1 MMNEIKS
8 RALILA
14 AGGSSSRFGYGNKLL
29 ENLDGKPVF
38 VHSLE
43 LAAPLVGE
51 IVMAVP
57 ATLKT
62 LFRDLSLEYV
72 SGVRVSFV
80 EGGVTRPESV
90 YNALKTLDSARI
102 KYVAIHDAARPYAAR
117 ELFERCFA
125 KCAETG
131 GAVACHKIC
140 DTVKVSDSNG
150 CVSSTIDRTCL
161 WAAETPQVF
170 SLVPLLE
177 AYRLALESP
186 EKFTDDCGIMERFS
200 TIRPSIVENR
210 LPNGKITFAEDLRRR

>member
-1 MMNEIKS
+1 M
-8 RALILA
+8 
-14 AGGSSSRFGYGNKLL
+14 
-29 ENLDGKPVF
+29 
-38 VHSLE
+38 
-43 LAAPLVGE
+43 
-51 IVMAVP
+51 
-57 ATLKT
+57 
-62 LFRDLSLEYV
+62 
-72 SGVRVSFV
+72 
-80 EGGVTRPESV
+80 

-177 AYRLALESP
+177 AYRVAHEIAGGVYGRLR
-186 EKFTDDCGIMERFS
+186 IMERFHNQA
-200 TIRPSIVENR
+200 SIVENR
-210 LPNGKITFAEDLRRR
+210 LPNGR